1 MRKIALPYPEEN
13 KASVQEKKGSLMKA
27 IGIDIGTTTISI
39 VVVNANTKE
48 LIESKTVPNNSFI
61 CTEHAWERLQD
72 ISCIVNCAKALLDE
86 LLCRH
91 PDIDSIGLTGQMHGI
106 LYLDAA
112 GNGISPLYT
121 WQDGRGNLPEF
132 DGKTLIESLS
142 EKYRISAASGYGL
155 VTHLYQ
161 SRKQH
166 IPAQAAS
173 LCTIADYLGMVLTAR
188 AKPLLHTS
196 MAASLGFF
204 DIRSNSFDTEML
216 KKAGVDLS
224 LLPAVTDDI
233 AVLGTYRSIPVTVAI
248 GDNQAGFLGSCGT
261 DKQALLIN
269 MGTGG
274 QISVLSDS
282 YMEAEGIEARP
293 FLKGNYL
300 LVGAS
305 LCGGRAYAIL
315 ENFFRTYLFAAT
327 GQEKQ
332 QYDVMEKLVQKG
344 LVSSDPLTVVT
355 AFGGTRA
362 HPELRGSISNIGE
375 SNFTPEALI
384 FGVLQGMAQELFGLY
399 RKICSD
405 SQIRPTQLIASG
417 NGLRK
422 NKTLQEICSS
432 TFQAPLTLAPYEEEA
447 AYGAALVSTMK

>member
-1 MRKIALPYPEEN
+1 
-13 KASVQEKKGSLMKA
+13 MKV

-39 VVVNANTKE
+39 VAVNANTRE
-48 LIESKTVPNNSFI
+48 LIESKTIPNNSFI
-61 CTEHAWERLQD
+61 CTEHVWERLQD
-72 ISCIVNCAKALLDE
+72 ISCIVNRAKALLDE
-86 LLCRH
+86 LLVRH
-91 PDIDSIGLTGQMHGI
+91 PDIDLIGLTGQMHGI

-112 GNGISPLYT
+112 GNDISPLYT

-132 DGKTLIESLS
+132 DGKTLAEKLS

-161 SRKQH
+161 SRKRQ
-166 IPAQAAS
+166 IPPRAAS
-173 LCTIADYLGMVLTAR
+173 LCTIADYLGMVLTGQK
-188 AKPLLHTS
+188 KPLMHVS

-204 DIRSNSFDTEML
+204 DVRTNSFDTEML
-216 KKAGVDLS
+216 KNAGVDLS

-233 AVLGTYRSIPVTVAI
+233 AVLGTYRSVPVTVAI
-248 GDNQAGFLGSCGT
+248 GDNQAGFLGACGT

-315 ENFFRTYLFAAT
+315 ENFFRAYLLAAT
-327 GQEKQ
+327 GEEKP
-332 QYDVMEKLVQKG
+332 QYDVMERLAQKG
-344 LVSSDPLTVVT
+344 LASSDPLTVVT

-362 HPELRGSISNIGE
+362 CPELRGSVSNIGE
-375 SNFTPEALI
+375 SNFTPEALVI
-384 FGVLQGMAQELFGLY
+384 GVLQGMAQELFGLY
-399 RKICSD
+399 CKIRSD
-405 SQIRPTQLIASG
+405 SRIRPAQLIASG

-422 NKTLQEICSS
+422 NKILQEICSR
-432 TFQAPLTLAPYEEEA
+432 TFQAPLALAPYEEEA
-447 AYGAALVSTMK
+447 AYGAAMACIPASGRGL